1 LILAAVGGLPATS
14 ISLLVMGTAR
24 RIDPG
29 RVWASIWIGPALTAL
44 GAGMLLLVLFPAAL
58 YGTVLFML
66 VAGFGSAALFEI
78 AGILAIGAS
87 RLLDRASGRQR

>member
-1 LILAAVGGLPATS
+1 
-14 ISLLVMGTAR
+14 MGTAR

-29 RVWASIWIGPALTAL
+29 RVWVRIWIGPALTAI

-58 YGTVLFML
+58 YGATMFML

-78 AGILAIGAS
+78 AGVLAIGTS
-87 RLLDRASGRQR
+87 RLLDRAGGRQR